1 MINYG
6 VVYPQAILIF
16 VMTLL
21 YSVVQ
26 PLIVIFGAIY
36 FGVAYVV
43 YKYKLL
49 FVFYKPYESQGQAW
63 IITFTRLIWGVIMF
77 LVFMTGIFALKK
89 AYIISS
95 LVSPLLIGT
104 LLWAWYVTKIYRPL
118 SKHVSLSSAC
128 EVERGEESAEVVRLR
143 AGHPVTLSQSN
154 LNRRRYAQ
162 NDDTLYVA
170 PEDART
176 DYSQPPMA
184 NWYDGVLNTG
194 KRRYGHPAL
203 TGVLP
208 QPWLPLKKG
217 QSIVNHGRTNGTK
230 PDTEQAVVLTLRK
243 RKSMLQGNRPSSF
256 PGSPLRNGRVLQRH
270 GPPDEDQENG
280 EFEPRESRA
289 NHRLSYDPAS
299 GVIVLPED
307 SDWLGEESDSDGE
320 YMSSVENQE
329 NSNTVSDL
337 PHTRSPTKRY
347 ATYYHHPE
355 RRRQSIPGA
364 FPR

>member
-1 MINYG
+1 
-6 VVYPQAILIF
+6 
-16 VMTLL
+16 
-21 YSVVQ
+21 
-26 PLIVIFGAIY
+26 
-36 FGVAYVV
+36 
-43 YKYKLL
+43 
-49 FVFYKPYESQGQAW
+49 
-63 IITFTRLIWGVIMF
+63 MF

-89 AYIISS
+89 AFVVSS
-95 LVSPLLIGT
+95 LVTPLLLGT
-104 LLWAWYVTKIYRPL
+104 LLWSWYIIKINAPL
-118 SKHVSLSSAC
+118 SKHVSLSSVY
-128 EVERGEESAEVVRLR
+128 EVERGEDTAEVVRLR
-143 AGHPVTLSQSN
+143 AGHPVTWSQSN

-203 TGVLP
+203 NGVLP

-230 PDTEQAVVLTLRK
+230 PDMEQAVVLTLRK
-243 RKSMLQGNRPSSF
+243 RKNMTHGNRPSTY
-256 PGSPLRNGRVLQRH
+256 PNMGSPLRNGAASRGR
-270 GPPDEDQENG
+270 GIPDEAQENDNSG
-280 EFEPRESRA
+280 PSEPHT
-289 NHRLSYDPAS
+289 NNRLSYDHAS
-299 GVIVLPED
+299 GVIMLPD
-307 SDWLGEESDSDGE
+307 NSDWLGEDSDSDTE
-320 YMSSVENQE
+320 YMSSTENLE
-329 NSNTVSDL
+329 NLNAVSAL
-337 PHTRSPTKRY
+337 PHIRTPTKRY